1 MRRRRPVPGLVLLAV
16 LLAVPAPASAALR
29 HAQPLVDL
37 APAPGARVDDR
48 VLDRPPP
55 ALRAR
60 AAQTAGRTAVL
71 RTSDGLPVQVTM
83 ASAYAADASVAQSY
97 VDFLSGLP
105 HGSELG
111 LLRMRI
117 VPPEQVAGEC
127 GATEDVGVIACYLP
141 PGNLMVVP
149 GQQSETGVTTAYV
162 VAHEYGHHVA
172 NHRSNPP
179 FGALDYGPKQWA
191 SVKNVC
197 HESLAGRLAPGDEGD
212 LYQANPGE
220 AWAETY
226 ARLKYPTQG
235 GEWRYSELLRPTR
248 AGDFAAAADV
258 LHPWKRSRL
267 QTFRGRLGRFDVQ
280 DRFTFRLTLDGSLRF
295 RLAGPRA
302 ANYDLEVR
310 AYGHLEGRTRAPGSR
325 DKLGWE
331 AACVQAPETIAVT
344 VHRRSGAGPYTLRV
358 TSAG

>member
-1 MRRRRPVPGLVLLAV
+1 MRRRRPGPGLVLLVV
-16 LLAVPAPASAALR
+16 LLAAPAPASAAQR
-29 HAQPLVDL
+29 QAQPLVDL
-37 APAPGARVDDR
+37 APAPGARVVDR

-60 AAQTAGRTAVL
+60 AAQATGRTAVL
-71 RTSDGLPVQVTM
+71 RTSDGLPVQVTL
-83 ASAYAADASVAQSY
+83 AGGYAADTAVAQSY

-117 VPPEQVAGEC
+117 VPPQQVAPEC
-127 GATEDVGVIACYLP
+127 GATEDLGVIACYLP
-141 PGNLMVVP
+141 PRNLMVVP
-149 GQQSETGVTTAYV
+149 GEQPEEGITTTYV
-162 VAHEYGHHVA
+162 VAHEYGHHIA

-197 HESLAGRLAPGDEGD
+197 HETLAGRLAPGDEGD
-212 LYQANPGE
+212 LYRANPGE

-226 ARLKYPTQG
+226 ARLKYSD
-235 GEWRYSELLRPTR
+235 GEWRYSDLLRPTQ
-248 AGDFAAAADV
+248 AGNFAAAADV
-258 LHPWKRSRL
+258 LNPWKRSRH
-267 QTFRGRLGRFDVQ
+267 QTFRGRLGRFDAQ

-302 ANYDLEVR
+302 ADFDLEVR
-310 AYGHLEGRTRAPGSR
+310 ADGHVEGRTRTPGSR
-325 DKLGWE
+325 DRLGWD

-344 VHRRSGAGPYTLRV
+344 VRRRSGAGAYTLRV

>member
-1 MRRRRPVPGLVLLAV
+1 MRRRRLLPGLVLLVV
-16 LLAVPAPASAALR
+16 LLAAPARASAGQR

-37 APAPGARVDDR
+37 APAAGARVVDR
-48 VLDRPPP
+48 VLDRPTP

-60 AAQTAGRTAVL
+60 AAQAAARTAVL
-71 RTSDGLPVQVTM
+71 RTSDGLPVQVTL
-83 ASAYAADASVAQSY
+83 ASPYAADTQVAQSY

-117 VPPEQVAGEC
+117 VPPQQVAPEC
-127 GATEDVGVIACYLP
+127 GATEDLGVIACYLP
-141 PGNLMVVP
+141 PRNLMVVP
-149 GQQSETGVTTAYV
+149 GELSEAGVTPSYV
-162 VAHEYGHHVA
+162 VAHEYGHHIA

-197 HESLAGRLAPGDEGD
+197 SETLAGRLAPGDEGD
-212 LYQANPGE
+212 LYRANPGE

-226 ARLKYPTQG
+226 ARLKYPT
-235 GEWRYSELLRPTR
+235 GEWRYSDLLRPTK
-248 AGDFAAAADV
+248 AGDFAAVADV
-258 LHPWKRSRL
+258 LTPWKASRH
-267 QTFRGRLGRFDVQ
+267 QTFRGRLGRLDAQ

-302 ANYDLEVR
+302 ADYDLDVR
-310 AYGHLEGRTRAPGSR
+310 ADGHAEGRTRTPGSR
-325 DKLGWE
+325 DHLGWD

-344 VHRRSGAGPYTLRV
+344 VRRRSGTGPYTLRV